1 MYDQESKKDR
11 QNKDSR
17 GSHFRLDYM
26 TDEEE
31 KE

>member
-1 MYDQESKKDR
+1 MYDQESKNR
-11 QNKDSR
+11 QNEDSR